1 MADSILQIENDST
14 VSQIGRIYTEA
25 KFKPGDFIY
34 FHGPNKSPN
43 YRIAYEGFCDFF
55 VVAAGENYVDVVKHG
70 FFEIS
75 QYSTLRY
82 LDRILGSVYLDSK
95 GRITSDETLTKI
107 GYVDKNTIY
116 LDISNSSTSP
126 GPLGATS
133 TQIEYVSSGPIID
146 IPVYF
151 SAEQVSQS
159 LTADLVNG
167 HIVNSNSKLK
177 KAFLV
182 LNDAGIKGDI
192 LSLPVKFIVSI
203 QTQLGELFSLHF
215 NINSTQVGK
224 FYPAECRIY
233 SEILDLNVPVNK
245 GDTVFLK
252 FENDT
257 VVYGDTSTI
266 TYYGTAKILLELEEV

>member
-1 MADSILQIENDST
+1 MSSILT
-14 VSQIGRIYTEA
+14 AKIYNAIFEV
-25 KFKPGDFIY
+25 GDFIY
-34 FHGPNKSPN
+34 FDDSVLPHRYKLAKENKCDFIVIDRKSDHLIVSRNASLELSNNSN
-43 YRIAYEGFCDFF
+43 YRKYDNVI
-55 VVAAGENYVDVVKHG
+55 GEVY
-70 FFEIS
+70 
-75 QYSTLRY
+75 
-82 LDRILGSVYLDSK
+82 LGSNGK
-95 GRITSDETLTKI
+95 ITHEVTNTKI
-107 GYVDKNTIY
+107 GHINGAMFYV
-116 LDISNSSTSP
+116 DISNSSTSP

-192 LSLPVKFIVSI
+192 LSLPAKFIVSI
-203 QTQLGELFSLHF
+203 QTQLGELFSLRF

-257 VVYGDTSTI
+257 AVYGDTSTI